1 MTHKEAIK
9 FLEQIRKILLDDKS
23 WIESTKHAIN
33 EAFDMAISAIE
44 KQIPKEA
51 MSDYDPVSKPEH
63 YTNTKVECID
73 AMIDVYGVEA
83 VKSFCLCNAFKY
95 HWRAKDKN
103 GEEDLQKA
111 DWYMMKYKEL
121 VNM

>member
-1 MTHKEAIK
+1 MTNKDAIK
-9 FLEQIRKILLDDKS
+9 FLDQVRKILLGDKS
-23 WIESTKHAIN
+23 WLESTHQPIN
-33 EAFDMAISAIE
+33 EAFDMAISALE

-73 AMIDVYGVEA
+73 AMIEVYGVEA

-95 HWRAKDKN
+95 HWRCRDK
-103 GEEDLQKA
+103 GGQEDLNKA

>member
-1 MTHKEAIK
+1 MTNKEAIK
-9 FLEQIRKILLDDKS
+9 FLGQIRKILLNDKS
-23 WIESTKHAIN
+23 WLESTTRPIN
-33 EAFDMAISAIE
+33 EAFDMAISALE

-73 AMIDVYGVEA
+73 AMIEVYGVEA

-111 DWYMMKYKEL
+111 DWYMQKYKEL

>member
-1 MTHKEAIK
+1 
-9 FLEQIRKILLDDKS
+9 
-23 WIESTKHAIN
+23 
-33 EAFDMAISAIE
+33 
-44 KQIPKEA
+44 

-95 HWRAKDKN
+95 HWRCRDKN

-111 DWYMMKYKEL
+111 DWYMTKYKEL